1 MTYCFEFENV
11 LELFT
16 DFDKDKAS
24 APICSAFS
32 NLWSRATSEMPE
44 EWSLRF
50 TRTLQEAMLAQF
62 LEARYLLEKK
72 DPSLSMYL
80 SHRSEFGY
88 MDASLV
94 YIFTQNH
101 VENLILYNR
110 NYVN

>member
-1 MTYCFEFENV
+1 MTYCFEFESV

-16 DFDKDKAS
+16 DFDKHKAS
-24 APICSAFS
+24 AFCSAFS

-80 SHRSEFGY
+80 SHRKEFGY

-94 YIFTQNH
+94 YIFTQKD
-101 VENLILYNR
+101 VEILILYNR

>member
-11 LELFT
+11 LEIFT
-16 DFDKDKAS
+16 DFDKHKAS
-24 APICSAFS
+24 AICSAFS

-50 TRTLQEAMLAQF
+50 TRTLQQAMLAQF

-72 DPSLSMYL
+72 HPSFSMYL
-80 SHRSEFGY
+80 AHRKEFGY

-94 YIFTQNH
+94 YIFTQND

-110 NYVN
+110 N

>member
-1 MTYCFEFENV
+1 MTYCFEFESV
-11 LELFT
+11 LT
-16 DFDKDKAS
+16 DFDNQKAS
-24 APICSAFS
+24 ALCSAFS

-50 TRTLQEAMLAQF
+50 TGIVQEAMLAQF

-72 DPSLSMYL
+72 HPSLSMYL
-80 SHRSEFGY
+80 SHRKKFGY
-88 MDASLV
+88 MDTSLV
-94 YIFTQNH
+94 YIFTQSD

>member
-1 MTYCFEFENV
+1 MTYCFESENV

-16 DFDKDKAS
+16 DFDKHKTS
-24 APICSAFS
+24 AVCSAFS
-32 NLWSRATSEMPE
+32 NLLSTATSQMPE

-80 SHRSEFGY
+80 AHRKTFGY

-94 YIFTQNH
+94 YIFTQND
-101 VENLILYNR
+101 VEILILYNR